1 MRRFRLEMITSFC
14 LMVLLLLSACMEMPM
29 IRDDRNEGR
38 GGEDDVNDDEGNTS
52 ITEGELDISNAT
64 GEGIDSVISSI
75 NRFGL
80 DVFLTLEQENEG
92 ANIFISPYS
101 LYTALSMTY
110 EGARGRTAEEMFEVM
125 HLVENESLRRSSFAS
140 IQNGISGE
148 GDHNLSTANSI
159 WPQYNKPFKE
169 DFINIIK
176 RFYLGEVNK
185 VDFYNEYEKARILI
199 NEWVENETNGK
210 IKDLIPRGVIDPATV
225 MVLTNAIYFRSEW
238 ARTFDENLTK
248 DLDFHP
254 EDGRIVSVPMMIS
267 RGEESIYNYTEKDG
281 VQVLE
286 LPYSGVDLSMLVLLP
301 KDGDLDSLINGLSWE
316 MIQGMREDLE
326 EMEVEVTF
334 PKFRLS
340 NKYFMRET
348 LIDMGMKT
356 AFDPSADFTGM
367 LPEPIWI
374 DQVIHQGF
382 IEVDEEGTEAAAA
395 TAVVM
400 KNYSMEPESE
410 IFRADH
416 PFLFIIQERDTGN
429 ILFLGKVSDPT
440 SK

>member
-1 MRRFRLEMITSFC
+1 
-14 LMVLLLLSACMEMPM
+14 
-29 IRDDRNEGR
+29 
-38 GGEDDVNDDEGNTS
+38 
-52 ITEGELDISNAT
+52 
-64 GEGIDSVISSI
+64 
-75 NRFGL
+75 
-80 DVFLTLEQENEG
+80 
-92 ANIFISPYS
+92 
-101 LYTALSMTY
+101 
-110 EGARGRTAEEMFEVM
+110 
-125 HLVENESLRRSSFAS
+125 
-140 IQNGISGE
+140 
-148 GDHNLSTANSI
+148 
-159 WPQYNKPFKE
+159 
-169 DFINIIK
+169 
-176 RFYLGEVNK
+176 